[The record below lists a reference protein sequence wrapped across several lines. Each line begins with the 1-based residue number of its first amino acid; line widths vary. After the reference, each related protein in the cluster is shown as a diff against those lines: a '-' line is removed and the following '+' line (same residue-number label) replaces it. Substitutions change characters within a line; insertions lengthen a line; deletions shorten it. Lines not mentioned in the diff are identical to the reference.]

1 MNSSPAASVTCA
13 AEPSPPGLMIGRG
26 FSKFARG
33 GRCRGGVNAGKRP
46 PRFGT
51 QEAEMLMTPKD
62 ESTLHESI
70 LDAIADYCP
79 SPEQLALILADVSTN
94 WREIYANKAE
104 EAWIDSQRFDAALA
118 RKLKSMA
125 DADEARRL
133 K

>member
-1 MNSSPAASVTCA
+1 
-13 AEPSPPGLMIGRG
+13 
-26 FSKFARG
+26 
-33 GRCRGGVNAGKRP
+33 
-46 PRFGT
+46 
-51 QEAEMLMTPKD
+51 MLMTPKD

-79 SPEQLALILADVSTN
+79 SPEQLALILADVSTD

-104 EAWIDSQRFDAALA
+104 EAWIDSQRFDTALA